1 MVQYHKL
8 CLRYAWGIIMK
19 KINNWFG
26 LNTVRK
32 KVLLLSKLA
41 GGIICLF
48 YVFTSE
54 LPTERSITFVIWFA
68 LLAAV
73 IIGVDIMLGHFI
85 SKPLSE
91 INQTAEK
98 MAKLDFSA
106 HCSIHTN
113 DEFGELSQNLNTMF
127 SNLQETLENL
137 EAANK
142 QLEKDMTQ
150 EHLLLTQRKEL
161 IDSLSHEMKTP
172 LGIVR
177 AYVEGLKE
185 ETDEQKK
192 QHYMDVILSATDR
205 MNTMIVSLLDLSA
218 LEAGAAKLSE
228 ERFDFIELVE
238 TVAGRLLIDTPNT
251 NYRLTY
257 ELPETRAFIF
267 ADKYRMEQ
275 VISNLIINARNHVSN
290 DGEIHLSVVRLEG
303 KLLFSIFNQGKQIPT
318 QDISRVWQKFYR
330 GEAPQSNTHSGSGL
344 GLSIVAQILSM
355 YHSSYSVQNLSNGV
369 EFSFDFPITA

>member
-1 MVQYHKL
+1 
-8 CLRYAWGIIMK
+8 MK
-19 KINNWFG
+19 KINEWFS

-41 GGIICLF
+41 GGIIIFF

-54 LPTERSITFVIWFA
+54 LPTTRSIAFVIWLV
-68 LLAAV
+68 LLVTV
-73 IIGVDIMLGHFI
+73 IMGVDTLLGRFI
-85 SKPLSE
+85 SRPLNE
-91 INQTAEK
+91 INRTAGQ

-106 HCSIHTN
+106 CCNIHTE

-127 SNLQETLENL
+127 SNLREALEKL

-142 QLEKDMTQ
+142 QLEKDVKQ
-150 EHLLLTQRKEL
+150 EHLLTQRKEL
-161 IDSLSHEMKTP
+161 VDSLSHEMKTP
-172 LGIVR
+172 LGLIR

-238 TVAGRLLIDTPNT
+238 TVAGRLLIDTPNV
-251 NYRLTY
+251 NYRFTY
-257 ELPETRAFIF
+257 ELPDEKTFIR

-275 VISNLIINARNHVSN
+275 VLNNLIQNAKNHVYDS
-290 DGEIHLSVVRLEG
+290 GEIHLSVIQREN
-303 KLLFSIFNQGKQIPT
+303 KLRFSIFNQGDQLPP
-318 QDISRVWQKFYR
+318 QDIPKIWEKFYR
-330 GEAPQSNTHSGSGL
+330 GNSSQNNTLNSSGL

-355 YHSSYSVQNLSNGV
+355 CEADYGVQNKPNGV
-369 EFSFDFPITA
+369 EFYFDFSIIA

>member
-1 MVQYHKL
+1 
-8 CLRYAWGIIMK
+8 MK
-19 KINNWFG
+19 KMNEWFS

-41 GGIICLF
+41 GGIIVLF

-54 LPTERSITFVIWFA
+54 LSTNRSIAFVIWLG
-68 LLAAV
+68 LLVAV
-73 IIGVDIMLGHFI
+73 IIGVDVMLGRFI
-85 SKPLSE
+85 SKPLAE
-91 INQTAEK
+91 INRTAEQ

-106 HCSIHTN
+106 HCNIHTE

-127 SNLQETLENL
+127 SNLEDALEKL

-142 QLEKDMTQ
+142 QLEKDVAQ
-150 EHLLLTQRKEL
+150 EQLLLTQRKEL
-161 IDSLSHEMKTP
+161 VDSLSHEMKTP
-172 LGIVR
+172 LGLIR
-177 AYVEGLKE
+177 AYVEGLQE
-185 ETDEQKK
+185 ETNEQKK

-238 TVAGRLLIDTPNT
+238 TVAGRLLIDTPNA
-251 NYRLTY
+251 NYHFTY
-257 ELPETRAFIF
+257 ELPDEKTFIH

-275 VISNLIINARNHVSN
+275 VLNNLIQNAKNHVCDS
-290 DGEIHLSVVRLEG
+290 GEIHLSVIQREN
-303 KLLFSIFNQGKQIPT
+303 KLRFSIFNQGEQIPS
-318 QDISRVWQKFYR
+318 QDIPKIWGKFYR
-330 GEAPQSNTHSGSGL
+330 GKPSQNNTLGSSGL

-355 YHSSYSVQNLSNGV
+355 FETDYGVQNKTNGV
-369 EFSFDFPITA
+369 EFYFDFSIIA

>member
-1 MVQYHKL
+1 
-8 CLRYAWGIIMK
+8 MK
-19 KINNWFG
+19 KMNQWFR

-41 GGIICLF
+41 GGMICLF

-54 LPTERSITFVIWFA
+54 LQTSRSITFVIWLA

-73 IIGVDIMLGHFI
+73 IIGVDIMLGRFI
-85 SKPLSE
+85 SEPLSE
-91 INQTAEK
+91 INHAAGQMAE
-98 MAKLDFSA
+98 LDFSA
-106 HCSIHTN
+106 HCSISTD
-113 DEFGELSQNLNTMF
+113 DEFGELSQNLNAMF
-127 SNLQETLENL
+127 SNLQEALDNL
-137 EAANK
+137 EAANR
-142 QLEKDMTQ
+142 QLEKDMVR

-161 IDSLSHEMKTP
+161 VDNLSHEMKTP
-172 LGIVR
+172 LGVVR

-192 QHYMDVILSATDR
+192 QHYMNVILSATDR

-238 TVAGRLLIDTPNT
+238 TAAGRLLIDTPDA

-257 ELPETRAFIF
+257 ELPENKVFVR

-275 VISNLIINARNHVSN
+275 VINNLITNAKKHVSD
-290 DGEIHLSVVRLEG
+290 DGEIHLSVISRER
-303 KLLFSIFNQGKQIPT
+303 KLQFSIFNQGKQIPP
-318 QDISRVWQKFYR
+318 QDISKVWQKFYR
-330 GEAPQSNTHSGSGL
+330 GETPQNDKYSGSGL

-355 YHSSYSVQNLSNGV
+355 YHTDYSVQNLPDGV
-369 EFSFDFPITA
+369 AFSFDFPTIT